1 MIQNIFS
8 IGISIFELKNI
19 NNSDIVDYAKST
31 TKVNE
36 FKENK
41 DILVNSLFKD
51 LNCVVEERMNEY
63 CKSIYNDKHEIKLF
77 EAWSNIGNDKLIT
90 IPHTH
95 NESFLSAVY
104 YPQSTDG
111 EIIFLNP
118 SVAMVSKHKNSMI
131 DNHNEYTSEYYSF
144 PARTGHLI
152 IFNSM
157 LQHMVRCNNSDRVSI
172 AYNGI
177 IA

>member
-19 NNSDIVDYAKST
+19 NNSDIVEYAKST
-31 TKVNE
+31 TKVNQ

-41 DILVNSLFKD
+41 DILTNSLFKD
-51 LNCVVEERMNEY
+51 LNSVVEERMNEY
-63 CKSIYNDKHEIKLF
+63 CKSIYNDRHDIKLF
-77 EAWSNIGNDKLIT
+77 EAWSNIGNDKLIS

-95 NESFLSAVY
+95 NDSFVSAVY
-104 YPQSTDG
+104 YPYSTEG

-118 SVAMVSKHKNSMI
+118 AVSTLSNQKNGMI
-131 DNHNEYTSEYYSF
+131 DIHNEYTSEYYTF

-157 LQHMVRCNNSDRVSI
+157 LQHMVRCDSNDRVSI
-172 AYNGI
+172 AFNGNI
-177 IA
+177 K